1 VSEAT
6 ETQATTTQD
15 FYFNP
20 WDENFRANP
29 YPHYRPLLAGP
40 PRILD
45 MGFKFALAARY
56 ADVRAIL
63 TDHATFSS
71 VQPAGMGFD
80 EQTKLFGD
88 APTMLGSDPPTQTR
102 LRRLVSRDFTP
113 RRIRELEPRI
123 REIAKNLIDGAE
135 RKGEFDAMADL
146 ANPLPVMVISELLGV
161 PPEEYR
167 QFKHWSDKII
177 EADNTI
183 PGMPIPDDIKNAFT
197 ELKAYFTDEIARRRR
212 NPGPD
217 LVSALVAAHDEAE
230 ALNADELLQFLVLL
244 LLAGNETTTNLIGN
258 GMLALGRNPAA
269 MESLRAKPDRMRSAI
284 EEMLRYDGPV
294 QSTFRTATKDT
305 TVGGT
310 PIAAG
315 MGVFVI
321 VAAANRDPAQFRDPE
336 KFDITR
342 EPNDHMAFG
351 DGIHFCIGAPLARLE
366 GSMAIGSALKRFP
379 RLRLKNPEA
388 AVTYKGSYFLRG
400 LSCLDMAL
408 K

>member
-1 VSEAT
+1 MSEAI
-6 ETQATTTQD
+6 ETQAAQD

-63 TDHATFSS
+63 MDHATFSS

-80 EQTKLFGD
+80 EQTKAFGD

-123 REIAKNLIDGAE
+123 REIAKNLIDAAE
-135 RKGEFDAMADL
+135 RRGEFDVMADL
-146 ANPLPVMVISELLGV
+146 ANPLPVMVISDLLGV
-161 PPEEYR
+161 PPEEYQ
-167 QFKHWSDKII
+167 QFKNWSDKVV
-177 EADNTI
+177 EADNTL
-183 PGMPIPDDIKNAFT
+183 PGTPIPDEIKNAFT
-197 ELKAYFTDEIARRRR
+197 ELKAYFADEIVRRRKS
-212 NPGPD
+212 PGTD

-230 ALNADELLQFLVLL
+230 ALSAEELLQFLVLL

-258 GMLALGRNPAA
+258 GMLALGRNPDSMAA
-269 MESLRAKPDRMRSAI
+269 LRSKPELMRGAI

-294 QSTFRTATKDT
+294 QATFRTATKDT
-305 TVGGT
+305 VVGGT
-310 PIAAG
+310 PITAG
-315 MGVFVI
+315 MGAFVI
-321 VAAANRDPAQFRDPE
+321 VAAANRDPAQFKDPE
-336 KFDITR
+336 KFDIAR
-342 EPNDHMAFG
+342 ASNEHVAFG
-351 DGIHFCIGAPLARLE
+351 EGIHFCIGAPLARME
-366 GSMAIGSALKRFP
+366 GSIAIGAALERFP
-379 RLRLKNPEA
+379 HLRLKNPDA
-388 AVTYKGSYFLRG
+388 PVTYKGSYFLRG
-400 LSCLDMAL
+400 LSRLDMAL

>member
-1 VSEAT
+1 MSEAV
-6 ETQATTTQD
+6 ETQAAQD

-45 MGFKFALAARY
+45 MGYKFALVARY

-63 TDHATFSS
+63 MDYATFSS
-71 VQPAGMGFD
+71 VQPAGMGFE
-80 EQTKLFGD
+80 EQIKVFGD

-123 REIAKNLIDGAE
+123 REIAKNLIDAAE
-135 RKGEFDAMADL
+135 RKGEFDVMADL
-146 ANPLPVMVISELLGV
+146 ANPLPVMVISDLLGV
-161 PPEEYR
+161 PPEEYQ
-167 QFKHWSDKII
+167 QFKNWSDKIV
-177 EADNTI
+177 EADNTL
-183 PGMPIPDDIKNAFT
+183 PGMPIPDEIKNAFT
-197 ELKAYFTDEIARRRR
+197 ELKAYFSAEIVRRRG

-230 ALNADELLQFLVLL
+230 ALSADELLQFVVLL

-258 GMLALGRNPAA
+258 GMLALGRNPDSMAA
-269 MESLRAKPDRMRSAI
+269 IRSKPALMRGAI

-294 QSTFRTATKDT
+294 QATFRTATKDT
-305 TVGGT
+305 VIGGT
-310 PIAAG
+310 PINSG
-315 MGVFVI
+315 MGAFVI
-321 VAAANRDPAQFRDPE
+321 IAAANRDPAQFNDPE
-336 KFDITR
+336 RFDITR
-342 EPNDHMAFG
+342 EPNEHMAFG
-351 DGIHFCIGAPLARLE
+351 EGIHFCIGAPLARME
-366 GSMAIGSALKRFP
+366 GSIAIGAALERFP
-379 RLRLKNPEA
+379 NLRLKNPDA
-388 AVTYKGSYFLRG
+388 PVTYKGSYFLRG
-400 LSCLDMAL
+400 LSRLDMAL